1 MKIHKLKMKNWKSF
15 TSHTEIFDDMNIIN
29 YPNGYGKTSMF
40 EAIIF
45 ALYGKRPSGWS
56 FSDLSNDPDKES
68 IIELDFSY
76 SIDDKF
82 HDIKVIR
89 KFKKSSNV
97 VLYQDGQQITTS
109 ANKTIEFI
117 NNIVPYNIISV
128 MWSEDSLKYSDIL
141 KPDFLIN
148 EIFNYIFRDPN
159 TIISEYKKKI
169 YVLNQNI
176 KFLEKSIN
184 INVEKDIEIVAL
196 NIDHIKNQIKDGK
209 KGSYTKEQYM
219 KALSAQEAFKK
230 IENINM
236 DKIPTLDIIS
246 KWKRVVNGQTPSA
259 AILNLDY
266 TLRLEKTKQSESP
279 MSKIPSQTLK
289 YIKDE
294 SEKIGKSIIT
304 GQQWRPKYSKNINK
318 LLEEGIADENLIER
332 LEKTIE
338 FIKKYTSEEISNAE
352 VYWNN
357 ERIASQV
364 PNFEEIIKTY
374 DENSNLLWN
383 ELENLEN
390 RRRVLDIQKKE
401 FENYSKLK
409 SEMQSLIEKRN
420 KVQEYVTLASEYYSN
435 NVTIR
440 ASEILNNL
448 NPRYDQLYLE
458 DGKYYVSVLGE
469 SMQTLSLSKVHK
481 LSSGEKTLVAISII
495 LAAHNLFF
503 PDMPL
508 LFDESFSSLDKE
520 NISSLKPLF
529 KNSGFQTF
537 IITHDKYWTE

>member
-176 KFLEKSIN
+176 KSLEKSIN

>member
-15 TSHTEIFDDMNIIN
+15 TSHTEVFDDMNIIN

-56 FSDLSNDPDKES
+56 FSDLSNDPEKES
-68 IIELDFSY
+68 IVELDFSY

-82 HDIKVIR
+82 HDIKIIR
-89 KFKKSSNV
+89 KFKKSSSV

-109 ANKTIEFI
+109 AGKTIEFI

-141 KPDFLIN
+141 KPDFIIN
-148 EIFNYIFRDPN
+148 EIFSYIFRDPN

-176 KFLEKSIN
+176 KSLEKDIN
-184 INVEKDIEIVAL
+184 INVEKDIEIVVL
-196 NIDHIKNQIKDGK
+196 NIEHIKNQIKDGK

-230 IENINM
+230 IENINV

-338 FIKKYTSEEISNAE
+338 FIKKYTTEEISNAE
-352 VYWNN
+352 IYWNN

-374 DENSNLLWN
+374 DENSNLLWG
-383 ELENLEN
+383 ELEKLEN
-390 RRRVLDIQKKE
+390 RRRILDIQKKE
-401 FENYSKLK
+401 FKNYNKLK
-409 SEMQSLIEKRN
+409 SEMQSLIERRN
-420 KVQEYVTLASEYYSN
+420 KVQEYITLASEYYSD
-435 NVTIR
+435 NVTMR

>member
-15 TSHTEIFDDMNIIN
+15 TSHTEVFDDMNIIN

-56 FSDLSNDPDKES
+56 FSDLSNDPEKES
-68 IIELDFSY
+68 IVELDFSY

-82 HDIKVIR
+82 HDIKIIR
-89 KFKKSSNV
+89 KFKKSSSV

-109 ANKTIEFI
+109 AGKTIEFI

-141 KPDFLIN
+141 KPDFIIN
-148 EIFNYIFRDPN
+148 EIFSYIFRDPN

-176 KFLEKSIN
+176 KSLEKDIN
-184 INVEKDIEIVAL
+184 INVEKDIEIVVL
-196 NIDHIKNQIKDGK
+196 NIEHIKNQIKDGK

-230 IENINM
+230 IENINV

-352 VYWNN
+352 IYWNN

-374 DENSNLLWN
+374 DENSNLLWG
-383 ELENLEN
+383 ELEKLEN
-390 RRRVLDIQKKE
+390 RRRILDIQKKE
-401 FENYSKLK
+401 FKNYNKLK
-409 SEMQSLIEKRN
+409 SEMQSFIERRN
-420 KVQEYVTLASEYYSN
+420 KVQEYITLASEYYSD
-435 NVTIR
+435 NVTMR

-481 LSSGEKTLVAISII
+481 LSSGERTLVAISII

-537 IITHDKYWTE
+537 IITHDKYCTE

>member
-15 TSHTEIFDDMNIIN
+15 TSHTEVFDDMNIIN

-56 FSDLSNDPDKES
+56 FSDLSNDPEKES
-68 IIELDFSY
+68 IVELDFSY

-82 HDIKVIR
+82 HDIKIIR
-89 KFKKSSNV
+89 KFKKSSSV

-109 ANKTIEFI
+109 AGKTIEFI

-141 KPDFLIN
+141 KPDFIIN
-148 EIFNYIFRDPN
+148 EIFSYIFRDPN

-176 KFLEKSIN
+176 KSLEKDIN
-184 INVEKDIEIVAL
+184 INVEKDIEIVVL
-196 NIDHIKNQIKDGK
+196 NIEHIKNQIKDGK

-230 IENINM
+230 IENINV

-352 VYWNN
+352 IYWNN

-374 DENSNLLWN
+374 DENSNLLWG
-383 ELENLEN
+383 ELEKLEN
-390 RRRVLDIQKKE
+390 RRRILDIQKKE
-401 FENYSKLK
+401 FKNYNKLK
-409 SEMQSLIEKRN
+409 SEMQSLIERRN
-420 KVQEYVTLASEYYSN
+420 KVQEYITLASEYYSD
-435 NVTIR
+435 NVTMR

>member
-56 FSDLSNDPDKES
+56 FSDLSNDPEKES
-68 IIELDFSY
+68 IVELDFSY

-82 HDIKVIR
+82 HDIKIIR
-89 KFKKSSNV
+89 KFKKSSSV

-109 ANKTIEFI
+109 AGKTIEFI

-141 KPDFLIN
+141 KPDFIIN
-148 EIFNYIFRDPN
+148 EIFSYIFRDPN

-176 KFLEKSIN
+176 KSLEKDIN
-184 INVEKDIEIVAL
+184 INVEKDIEIVVL
-196 NIDHIKNQIKDGK
+196 NIEHIKNQIKDGK

-230 IENINM
+230 IENINV

-352 VYWNN
+352 IYWNN

-374 DENSNLLWN
+374 DENSNLLWG
-383 ELENLEN
+383 ELEKLEN
-390 RRRVLDIQKKE
+390 RRRILDIQKKE
-401 FENYSKLK
+401 FKNYNKLK
-409 SEMQSLIEKRN
+409 SEMQSLIERRN
-420 KVQEYVTLASEYYSN
+420 KVQEYITLASEYYSD
-435 NVTIR
+435 NVTMR

-529 KNSGFQTF
+529 KNSSFQTF
-537 IITHDKYWTE
+537 IITHDKYWAE

>member
-15 TSHTEIFDDMNIIN
+15 TSHTEVFDDMNIIN

-56 FSDLSNDPDKES
+56 FSDLSNDPEKES
-68 IIELDFSY
+68 IVELDFSY
-76 SIDDKF
+76 SIDGKF
-82 HDIKVIR
+82 HDIKIIR
-89 KFKKSSNV
+89 KFKKSSSV

-109 ANKTIEFI
+109 AGKTIEFI

-141 KPDFLIN
+141 KPDFIIN
-148 EIFNYIFRDPN
+148 EIFSYIFRDPN

-176 KFLEKSIN
+176 KSLEKDIN
-184 INVEKDIEIVAL
+184 INVEKDIEIVVL
-196 NIDHIKNQIKDGK
+196 NIEHIKNQIKDGK

-230 IENINM
+230 IENINV

-338 FIKKYTSEEISNAE
+338 FINKYTSEEISNAE
-352 VYWNN
+352 IYWNN

-374 DENSNLLWN
+374 DENSNLLWG
-383 ELENLEN
+383 ELEKLEN
-390 RRRVLDIQKKE
+390 RRRILDIQKKE
-401 FENYSKLK
+401 FKNYNKLK
-409 SEMQSLIEKRN
+409 SEMQSLIKRRN
-420 KVQEYVTLASEYYSN
+420 KVQEYITLASEYYSD
-435 NVTIR
+435 NVTMR

>member
-15 TSHTEIFDDMNIIN
+15 TSHTEVFDDMNIIN

-56 FSDLSNDPDKES
+56 FSDLSNNPEKES
-68 IIELDFSY
+68 IVELDFSY

-82 HDIKVIR
+82 HDIKIIR
-89 KFKKSSNV
+89 KFKKSSSV

-109 ANKTIEFI
+109 AGKTIEFI

-141 KPDFLIN
+141 KPDFIN
-148 EIFNYIFRDPN
+148 EIFSYIFRDPN
-159 TIISEYKKKI
+159 IIVSEYKKKI

-176 KFLEKSIN
+176 KSLEKDIN
-184 INVEKDIEIVAL
+184 INVEKDIEIVVL
-196 NIDHIKNQIKDGK
+196 NIEHIKNQIKDGK

-230 IENINM
+230 IENINV

-352 VYWNN
+352 IYWNN

-374 DENSNLLWN
+374 DENSNLLWG
-383 ELENLEN
+383 ELEKLEN
-390 RRRVLDIQKKE
+390 RRRILDIQKKE
-401 FENYSKLK
+401 FKNYNKLK
-409 SEMQSLIEKRN
+409 SEMQSLIERRN
-420 KVQEYVTLASEYYSN
+420 KVQEYITLASEYYSD

>member
-15 TSHTEIFDDMNIIN
+15 TSHTEVFDDMNIIN

-56 FSDLSNDPDKES
+56 FSDLSNDPEKES
-68 IIELDFSY
+68 IVELDFSY

-82 HDIKVIR
+82 HDIKIIR
-89 KFKKSSNV
+89 KFKKSSSV

-109 ANKTIEFI
+109 AGKTIEFI

-141 KPDFLIN
+141 KPDFIIN
-148 EIFNYIFRDPN
+148 EIFSYIFRDPN

-176 KFLEKSIN
+176 KSLEKDIN
-184 INVEKDIEIVAL
+184 INVEKDIEIVVL
-196 NIDHIKNQIKDGK
+196 NIEHIKNQIKDGK

-230 IENINM
+230 IENINV

-352 VYWNN
+352 IYWNN

-374 DENSNLLWN
+374 DENSNLLWG
-383 ELENLEN
+383 ELEKLEN
-390 RRRVLDIQKKE
+390 RRRILDIQKKE
-401 FENYSKLK
+401 FKNYNKLK
-409 SEMQSLIEKRN
+409 SEIQSLIERRN
-420 KVQEYVTLASEYYSN
+420 KVQEYITLASEYYSD
-435 NVTIR
+435 NVTMR

>member
-15 TSHTEIFDDMNIIN
+15 TSHTEVFDDMNIIN

-56 FSDLSNDPDKES
+56 FSDLSNDPEKES
-68 IIELDFSY
+68 IVELDFSY

-82 HDIKVIR
+82 HDIKIIR
-89 KFKKSSNV
+89 KFKKSSSV

-109 ANKTIEFI
+109 AGKTIEFI

-141 KPDFLIN
+141 KPDFIIN
-148 EIFNYIFRDPN
+148 EIFSYIFRDPN

-176 KFLEKSIN
+176 KSLEKDIN
-184 INVEKDIEIVAL
+184 INVEKDIEIVVL
-196 NIDHIKNQIKDGK
+196 NIEHIKNQIKDGK

-230 IENINM
+230 IENINV

-352 VYWNN
+352 IYWNN

-374 DENSNLLWN
+374 DENSNLLWG
-383 ELENLEN
+383 ELEKLEN
-390 RRRVLDIQKKE
+390 RRRILDIQKKE
-401 FENYSKLK
+401 FKNYNKLK
-409 SEMQSLIEKRN
+409 SEMQSFIERRN
-420 KVQEYVTLASEYYSN
+420 KVQEYITLASEYYSD
-435 NVTIR
+435 NVTMR

-481 LSSGEKTLVAISII
+481 LSSGERTLVAISII